1 MKRILGLGALL
12 LACGTA
18 GWSYTIDLLST
29 NALWNTGFQSDGT
42 YGGDGQKD
50 GHYGWL
56 QWDNATQS
64 TVINSGN
71 AYIIDHVG
79 FPFPA
84 WRSNLPGTA
93 AWISTAGGPPNPGP
107 NAGYYSFYTTF
118 QLPNTASLWNLSLAF
133 DVWADN
139 APTFVGLLA
148 GANAQVGSWQN
159 YPGST
164 PSGFLAY
171 VNPGAPSPD
180 PTLGYQSSYT
190 GGTGL
195 TINALG
201 LTPGNYTLRFDVFNA
216 PGAPI
221 NPTGLFLNF
230 SSARAEGVP
239 EPSSLVFLASAAGT
253 LIWFRRR
260 KGARGATGR

>member
-1 MKRILGLGALL
+1 MKRVLGLGVLL

-18 GWSYTIDLLST
+18 GWSYTINLLST

-42 YGGDGQKD
+42 YGGDNQQD
-50 GHYGWL
+50 GHYNWL
-56 QWDNATQS
+56 QWDNVSQS
-64 TVINSGN
+64 TVIGSGN
-71 AYIIDHVG
+71 AHIIDRTG
-79 FPFPA
+79 FPIPP
-84 WRSNLPGTA
+84 WRPNLANTA

-118 QLPNTASLWNLSLAF
+118 ELPTDFPFWNLSLQF

-139 APTFVGLLA
+139 APTFVGLLS
-148 GANAQVGSWQN
+148 GNNANVGGWQN
-159 YPGST
+159 YPVSA

-171 VNPGAPSPD
+171 VNPGVPSPD
-180 PTLGYQSSYT
+180 PTLGYLSSYN

-195 TINALG
+195 NLSATG
-201 LTPGNYTLRFDVFNA
+201 LTPGFYTLRFDVFNA

-221 NPTGLFLNF
+221 NPTGLFVKF
-230 SSARAEGVP
+230 SSATAEGVP
-239 EPSSLVFLASAAGT
+239 EPSSLVFLASAAVS

-260 KGARGATGR
+260 KAARAATGR